1 MNMAMLEH
9 KRERERERAMQ
20 YIKDRI
26 ENFDD
31 CFLCRKERCKHV
43 TSWFNV
49 FFDSY
54 NSSMAS

>member
-1 MNMAMLEH
+1 
-9 KRERERERAMQ
+9 MQ

-54 NSSMAS
+54 NNSMAPKLTEPYVVSHPL